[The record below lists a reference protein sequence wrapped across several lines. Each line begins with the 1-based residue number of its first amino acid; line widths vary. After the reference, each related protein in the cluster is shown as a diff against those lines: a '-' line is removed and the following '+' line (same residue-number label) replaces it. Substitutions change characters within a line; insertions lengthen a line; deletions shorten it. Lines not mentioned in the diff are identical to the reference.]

1 MISFEV
7 RASPFYL
14 QDWIVS
20 NRYKVDGSS
29 LFLCPTLPISTHG
42 NVHFSCHIWP
52 RTPYHPSSSRATN
65 TPDRQMKES
74 LSPLSFMTERRSE
87 GSSEWTHLR
96 AFRRVIRVVPPL
108 LQLLWQLRRL
118 VNPNNS
124 LYAHLLPLGA
134 TSSSYHVKPLYCP
147 MLHSLHK
154 LLYCVWFLV
163 FFTITP
169 IYCLSKTCII
179 SPSFFYFLFFF
190 FYLHLSIQSR
200 FPPKDFRNV
209 CSLILHFI
217 LFFSFY

>member
-1 MISFEV
+1 M
-7 RASPFYL
+7 R
-14 QDWIVS
+14 
-20 NRYKVDGSS
+20 
-29 LFLCPTLPISTHG
+29 
-42 NVHFSCHIWP
+42 
-52 RTPYHPSSSRATN
+52 
-65 TPDRQMKES
+65 ES
-74 LSPLSFMTERRSE
+74 LSPLSGMAERRSE
-87 GSSEWTHLR
+87 GSSEWSSEWTHLR

-124 LYAHLLPLGA
+124 LYVHLLPLGV

-154 LLYCVWFLV
+154 LLYCVCFLA
-163 FFTITP
+163 FFTIIP

-179 SPSFFYFLFFF
+179 SPSFSYLFIYLF
-190 FYLHLSIQSR
+190 FYLHLPIQSR

-217 LFFSFY
+217 LFFSFF